1 VCQLWTAP
9 VVTGLGR
16 RWVNGRHVAPIGA
29 PWVTRAAT
37 AAALT
42 ALAAA
47 ATAAALAAA
56 ATAAAATAA
65 AALAALTALTTAALA
80 LAATTLAVGVADARG
95 RGFNPEPARAR
106 LESERRSL
114 LKWHTEVDRHDGH
127 RAA

>member
-1 VCQLWTAP
+1 MCQLWTAP

-42 ALAAA
+42 
-47 ATAAALAAA
+47 ALAAA